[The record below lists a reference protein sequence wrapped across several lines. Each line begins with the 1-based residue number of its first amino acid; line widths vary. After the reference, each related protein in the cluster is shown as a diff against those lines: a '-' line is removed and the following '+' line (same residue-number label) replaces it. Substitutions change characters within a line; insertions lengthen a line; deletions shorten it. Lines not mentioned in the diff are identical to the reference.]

1 MRRLPS
7 KRAALRCLDER
18 RVQRVPLGGG
28 MLVTLGGQWI
38 AFLCPDA
45 RRMQIGVVPDALA
58 ARLQSDG
65 SRGLTQDDAA
75 RPGSGPGRWP

>member
-28 MLVTLGGQWI
+28 MLLTLGGQWI
-38 AFLCPDA
+38 AFRCPDA
-45 RRMQIGVVPDALA
+45 RRMQIGVVTDALA
-58 ARLQSDG
+58 ARLEADG
-65 SRGLTQDDAA
+65 RAVRTQDEPLRLVA
-75 RPGSGPGRWP
+75 GPWLEP